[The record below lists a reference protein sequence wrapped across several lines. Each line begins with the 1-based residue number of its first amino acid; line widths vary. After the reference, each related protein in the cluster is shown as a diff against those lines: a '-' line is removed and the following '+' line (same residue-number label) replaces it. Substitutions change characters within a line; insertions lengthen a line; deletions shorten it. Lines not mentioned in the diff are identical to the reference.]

1 MRNHTVAVLFVIC
14 FIWVA
19 GCTKV
24 AIIPESGETLT
35 NWSLAHEYQAQG
47 RYELA
52 RQHFVLAL
60 ASSRTTDSQATLQ
73 RELDALERM
82 IQAMR

>member
-1 MRNHTVAVLFVIC
+1 MRTYTAMVLFVVC
-14 FIWVA
+14 FVWVA
-19 GCTKV
+19 GCTKIAV
-24 AIIPESGETLT
+24 IPESGETLT

-60 ASSRTTDSQATLQ
+60 ASSRTPDSQTTLQ
-73 RELDALERM
+73 HELDALERM